1 MQTQWAKIIPFIAAT
16 LLAAGAARAQ
26 DILIGKGIAQLW
38 CSDCHLV
45 DPQERKSGRDSA
57 PTFLSIARKKST
69 TEASLAA
76 FLSTPHGRG
85 GMPDLVLNRTEIQE
99 VSPTSSAYA
108 SCLSRTKLL
117 NSTCTTSAHTSMAR
131 GAPGVDEDPARQRRD
146 AGGRESGVNEREVLL
161 EALEWARG
169 TFACSPAATPCSN

>member
-1 MQTQWAKIIPFIAAT
+1 MRTQWARIILFIAAA
-16 LLAAGAARAQ
+16 LLAASAARAQ

-57 PTFLSIARKKST
+57 PTFLSIARMQST

-85 GMPDLVLNRTEIQE
+85 GMPDLVLNRKEIQD
-99 VSPTSSAYA
+99 VSAYI
-108 SCLSRTKLL
+108 LSLRKL
-117 NSTCTTSAHTSMAR
+117 
-131 GAPGVDEDPARQRRD
+131 P
-146 AGGRESGVNEREVLL
+146 
-161 EALEWARG
+161 
-169 TFACSPAATPCSN
+169 

>member
-99 VSPTSSAYA
+99 VSAYI
-108 SCLSRTKLL
+108 LSLRKL
-117 NSTCTTSAHTSMAR
+117 
-131 GAPGVDEDPARQRRD
+131 P
-146 AGGRESGVNEREVLL
+146 
-161 EALEWARG
+161 
-169 TFACSPAATPCSN
+169 